1 MDAVHRQSLPQL
13 GGDLFLT
20 DGGLETF
27 LIFERDLDLPE
38 FAAFVLLANESGRTE
53 LRDYFTPFLDLAVER
68 GLGFILE
75 SPTWRANPSWAEKIG
90 YGPDELAAANR
101 QAIELMVELRE
112 VAEAETPVVIS
123 GCVGPEDDG
132 YAPGRTMTATEA
144 CAYHSTQVGTFAATD
159 ADMVTAITMT
169 YAEEAIG
176 IARAAGK
183 AEIAVVISFTVET
196 DGKLP
201 SGQALGDAI
210 AQVDFETDASVA
222 YYMVNCAHPSHF
234 EHVVEQGGAWLG
246 RIAGL
251 RANAS
256 TLSHAQLDEAE
267 ELDAGDPADLAER
280 YADLRAELTHLTVLG
295 GCCGTDHRHVEAI
308 RMACLPDG
316 AGAAL

>member
-176 IARAAGK
+176 VARAA
-183 AEIAVVISFTVET
+183 AAAAVPAAIAFTVET
-196 DGKLP
+196 DGRLP
-201 SGQALGDAI
+201 SGQPLADAV
-210 AQVDFETDASVA
+210 AQVDADPDSEVA
-222 YYMVNCAHPSHF
+222 YFMINCAHPTHF
-234 EHVVEQGGAWLG
+234 ESVVGTGAHWLE
-246 RIAGL
+246 RVRGL

-256 TLSHAQLDEAE
+256 MMSHAELDEAT
-267 ELDAGDPADLAER
+267 ELDSGDPADLAAR
-280 YADLRAELTHLTVLG
+280 YVGLRELMPRLNVLG
-295 GCCGTDHRHVEAI
+295 GCCGTDHRHVSAI
-308 RMACLPDG
+308 CSAVLN
-316 AGAAL
+316 